1 MQYLRK
7 GNLLIRIPP
16 SYQDLRINF
25 QRKFTCIYSE
35 RDAASPSEGSSAKKR
50 MLENGEGEAD
60 QDHDFSHVG
69 DGSTADTPLNEYT
82 SHSSHSHHA
91 PVSPSQQNRGSF
103 IALDTNVHPEVAG
116 SKHEDPRKPVDE
128 GNTMEAAARSLQ
140 QFAAGPLIEEQ
151 PMLTS
156 RGTSQSGQD
165 EEAVVYTQTRM
176 LQDPTGRLRKSN

>member
-1 MQYLRK
+1 
-7 GNLLIRIPP
+7 
-16 SYQDLRINF
+16 
-25 QRKFTCIYSE
+25 
-35 RDAASPSEGSSAKKR
+35 

-69 DGSTADTPLNEYT
+69 DGSTADTPFNGHT
-82 SHSSHSHHA
+82 SHSPHLHHA

-103 IALDTNVHPEVAG
+103 TASDVNVHPEAMG
-116 SKHEDPRKPVDE
+116 LKHEDPRKPVDE

-176 LQDPTGRLRKSN
+176 LQDPTGRLRK